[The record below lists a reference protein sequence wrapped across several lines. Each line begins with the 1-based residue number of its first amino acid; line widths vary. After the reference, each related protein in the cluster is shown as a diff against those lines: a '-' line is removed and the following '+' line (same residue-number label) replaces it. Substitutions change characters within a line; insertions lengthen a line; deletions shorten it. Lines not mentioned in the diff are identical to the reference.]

1 MRATMIELTPNQ
13 ARCNLLSVFD
23 TDDAEHYGYYDE
35 LFALDFKKKEDA
47 VYAIKKWLK
56 PLIDEETINKPVYYR
71 NVKEG
76 LRRLIT
82 LNRMPA
88 SRHAM
93 PGFDFSDGMTMD
105 AYPEAAKNFMLWLWE
120 TLYEEPFVEADL
132 SEYRIR
138 VDESFVNNPNNPERW
153 GEPEY
158 AADEFGNP
166 TPPQP
171 VAIQEPA
178 PQKAQSSWLR
188 RLFK

>member
-1 MRATMIELTPNQ
+1 MIELTPDE
-13 ARCNLLSVFD
+13 ARCHLLGMFD
-23 TDDAEHYGYYDE
+23 IDTAEHYGYYDE

-47 VYAIKKWLK
+47 VYAIRKWLK
-56 PLIDEETINKPVYYR
+56 PLIDERSTTRPFSPKRE
-71 NVKEG
+71 KEG

-93 PGFDFSDGMTMD
+93 PGFDFSDGMTME

-158 AADEFGNP
+158 AADEFGKP
-166 TPPQP
+166 TPPKA
-171 VAIQEPA
+171 VAMQEPE
-178 PQKAQSSWLR
+178 PQKAQGSWLR

>member
-1 MRATMIELTPNQ
+1 MIELTPNQ

-56 PLIDEETINKPVYYR
+56 SDIDAEAVSKPISYTKE
-71 NVKEG
+71 KEG

-82 LNRMPA
+82 LNRLPA
-88 SRHAM
+88 SRHDM
-93 PGFDFSDGMTMD
+93 PGWGGIPMEEFDIH
-105 AYPEAAKNFMLWLWE
+105 AKNFMLWLWE

-178 PQKAQSSWLR
+178 PQKSQSSWLR

>member
-1 MRATMIELTPNQ
+1 MIELTPSQ
-13 ARCNLLSVFD
+13 ARCNLLGMFD
-23 TDDAEHYGYYDE
+23 TDVAEHYRYDEE

-56 PLIDEETINKPVYYR
+56 PDIDAEVVNKPISYAKE
-71 NVKEG
+71 KEG

-82 LNRMPA
+82 LNRLPA
-88 SRHAM
+88 SRHDM
-93 PGFDFSDGMTMD
+93 PGWEDCTLEEFQTIHK
-105 AYPEAAKNFMLWLWE
+105 KNFMLWLWE
-120 TLYEEPFVEADL
+120 TLYEEPFVEANL

-158 AADEFGNP
+158 AADEFGKP

-171 VAIQEPA
+171 VAVQEPA
-178 PQKAQSSWLR
+178 PQKTPRSWLH